1 MTLKSLLARAF
12 ALGFVG
18 AVAVSAATA
27 QDIKF
32 FRIGTGGTAGTYYPI
47 GGLLANAISNPPGS
61 RPCDQGGSCGVPGLV
76 ATAVASN
83 GSVANINGIVSGSL
97 ESGFTQSDVA
107 YWAFTGTGV
116 YEGKPK
122 IADLRLIANLY
133 PETIHV
139 VARKGAG
146 IKGVADLKGK
156 RVSLDEPGS
165 GTLVDAKIILGAF
178 GITEKDIKAEY
189 LKPNQAGDKLKDG
202 GLDAFF
208 FVGGYPTGA
217 ISELAAA
224 GSGIELV
231 PVSGPEVDA
240 LLKQYTFFAPDSIPA
255 NTYKGVGEVKTIAV
269 GAQWVTSAK
278 QPEALIYEITK
289 ATWNDNSRKL
299 LDAGHA
305 KGKAITAANA
315 TAGAGIPFHPG
326 AEKFYKEKGLL
337 K

>member
-1 MTLKSLLARAF
+1 
-12 ALGFVG
+12 V
-18 AVAVSAATA
+18 A

-47 GGLLANAISNPPGS
+47 GGLIANAISNPPGS
-61 RPCDQGGSCGVPGLV
+61 RECDKGGSCGVPGLV

-83 GSVANINGIVSGSL
+83 GSVANINGIQGGSL
-97 ESGFTQSDVA
+97 ESGFSQSDVA
-107 YWAFTGTGV
+107 YWAYTGTGV

-122 IADLRLIANLY
+122 VAGLRLIANLY
-133 PETIHV
+133 PESIHI
-139 VARKGAG
+139 VARKGAN
-146 IKGVADLKGK
+146 IKSVADLRGK

-165 GTLVDAKIILGAF
+165 GTLVDARIILGAF

-189 LKPNQAGDKLKDG
+189 LKPNQSGDKLRDG

-217 ISELAAA
+217 IAELAAA

-231 PVSGPEVDA
+231 PVTGPEIDKM
-240 LLKQYTFFAPDSIPA
+240 LGEYKFFARDVIPA
-255 NTYKGVGEVKTIAV
+255 NTYKNVGEVKTLAV
-269 GAQWVTSAK
+269 GAQWVTSDK
-278 QPEALIYEITK
+278 QDANLVYEITK
-289 ATWNDNSRKL
+289 ALWNSNSRKL
-299 LDAGHA
+299 LDSGHA
-305 KGKAITAANA
+305 KGKAITRDTA

-326 AEKFYKEKGLL
+326 AERFYKEAGLI